1 MKEKSE
7 PQAHIPNTSDWIVD
21 WEQYSTPQRRGST
34 LYNWKVKALDYK
46 LIRSYMYVS

>member
-7 PQAHIPNTSDWIVD
+7 PQAHIPNASDWIVE

-34 LYNWKVKALDYK
+34 TGK
-46 LIRSYMYVS
+46 